1 MTTPTVAEALERAI
15 SALEGLGSLGEE
27 IEDEWQYVTDLVAV
41 YRGRLSQVASARPA
55 EPLAPPDA
63 AAIETAIEEAAL
75 ITDPHRAIDW
85 LSTLPQVVLFT
96 VGETA

>member
-1 MTTPTVAEALERAI
+1 MQPTVADLVD
-15 SALEGLGSLGEE
+15 SALAAFDSLASTAEP

-41 YRGRLSQVASARPA
+41 YRGRLAQVASARA
-55 EPLAPPDA
+55 GEPLAPREAFAIDA
-63 AAIETAIEEAAL
+63 AIEEAGL

>member
-41 YRGRLSQVASARPA
+41 YRGRLSQVASARA
-55 EPLAPPDA
+55 GESLAPPAA
-63 AAIETAIEEAAL
+63 AAIETAIEEGAL

>member
-1 MTTPTVAEALERAI
+1 MTTPTVGEALEHAI

-41 YRGRLSQVASARPA
+41 YRGRLSQVASARAGESLAAPA
-55 EPLAPPDA
+55 A
-63 AAIETAIEEAAL
+63 AAIDKAIEEGAL